1 MRNVTAA
8 LAACLIAL
16 PAAAREIGP
25 ADLAHLPA
33 ADVVILGEIH
43 DNPAHHANQAVA
55 VAAIRP
61 RALVF
66 EMLTPAQAARAKG
79 VDRNDAAALETA
91 LGWKGTGWPDFSLYA
106 PIFAAAP
113 EAQVFGAALPVA
125 EVRAAVKAGAA
136 QVFGKGAARY
146 GLTAPLP
153 EAQQKR
159 READQMRDHCDALPP
174 RLLPG
179 MVAAQRLRDAA
190 FARAVVAAHDKTGGP
205 VVLITGSG
213 HARKDWGV
221 PAALALAAPGL
232 SVLSVG
238 QIEGAP
244 DGAEPFDLWLTTKPT
259 PRPDPC
265 AAFRKGG

>member
-1 MRNVTAA
+1 MRIVFAA
-8 LAACLIAL
+8 LSACLIAL
-16 PAAAREIGP
+16 PSAAREIGP
-25 ADLAHLPA
+25 ADLVHLPA
-33 ADVVILGEIH
+33 ADVVILGEVH
-43 DNPAHHANQAVA
+43 DNPTHHANQAAA

-61 RALVF
+61 KALVF
-66 EMLTPAQAARAKG
+66 EMLTPEQAARAIG
-79 VDRNDAAALETA
+79 VGRKDAAALEKA

-113 EAQVFGAALPVA
+113 RAQIYGAALPVA
-125 EVRAAVKAGAA
+125 QVRAAVKEGAA
-136 QVFGKGAARY
+136 KPFGKDAARY
-146 GLTAPLP
+146 GLTTLLP
-153 EAQQKR
+153 EAQQKE

-190 FARAVVAAHDKTGGP
+190 FARAVIQAYDQSGGP

-221 PAALALAAPGL
+221 PAALAKAAPGL
-232 SVLSVG
+232 KVLSVG

-244 DGAEPFDLWLTTKPT
+244 DAAEPFDLWLTTPPT

-265 AAFRKGG
+265 EAFRKGG